1 MLKKYL
7 QFLSSMRHARV
18 GTLEDVEVQDMAL
31 GPSKAASRTGRIQLP
46 PIRRLIVGPYGRTA
60 LVSDALTQRGQC
72 AELDKLCPKL
82 RKVLML
88 ANS

>member
-1 MLKKYL
+1 M
-7 QFLSSMRHARV
+7 
-18 GTLEDVEVQDMAL
+18 LEDVEVQDTAL
-31 GPSKAASRTGRIQLP
+31 VPSKAALTTGHIQLP
-46 PIRRLIVGPYGRTA
+46 RIRRLVVSPYGRTVLA
-60 LVSDALTQRGQC
+60 PDALTQRGQR